1 MGYRARNMF
10 KWLPNTRF
18 LASGGYGAVYQ
29 VCDLKGD
36 CNYVMKIQESSNLKK
51 RMKWEREVNMTKS
64 LNSYNIGAKFVG
76 AWFCQDDYVGIIIS
90 ELWSGELLLDDDE
103 CLPDDLVDK
112 LSNQVKVIHNLG
124 LVHGDI
130 LPKNILI
137 KRNTDGIIIDA
148 TITDFGSVSTTEDWK
163 TNKDITSQIKT
174 YYDYHNQFPN
184 MSMFYTDNN
193 ITLKQVVE
201 DPTLLDDALI
211 YNLKTCIEYM

>member
-1 MGYRARNMF
+1 
-10 KWLPNTRF
+10 
-18 LASGGYGAVYQ
+18 
-29 VCDLKGD
+29 
-36 CNYVMKIQESSNLKK
+36 
-51 RMKWEREVNMTKS
+51 MTKS
-64 LNSYNIGAKFVG
+64 LNTYNIGAKFVG